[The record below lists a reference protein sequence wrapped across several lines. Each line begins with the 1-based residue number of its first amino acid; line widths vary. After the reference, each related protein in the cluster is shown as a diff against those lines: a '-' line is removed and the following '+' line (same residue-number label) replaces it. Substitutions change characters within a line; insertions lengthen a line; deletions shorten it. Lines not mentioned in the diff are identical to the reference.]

1 MRNVERCSRFGEAL
15 LRTRPGAAA
24 AGLAVVLLGVGMAGI
39 GLPQA
44 PAPGPP
50 SPPSGRP
57 AVETP
62 PPRAREGT
70 EVVDQTGSFQIVAE
84 RVVFV
89 AERNSQ
95 RFVALENLNLERIA
109 RTVASHP
116 YPLQWRISG
125 RITEFRGNNFILVE
139 RAIGKAG
146 TPP

>member
-1 MRNVERCSRFGEAL
+1 MRIVARYLRLGER
-15 LRTRPGAAA
+15 LRRTAPGAAA
-24 AGLAVVLLGVGMAGI
+24 GGLAVVLLAAGMAGI

-50 SPPSGRP
+50 P
-57 AVETP
+57 A
-62 PPRAREGT
+62 PRLLPAAENSATRVREGT
-70 EVVDQTGSFQIVAE
+70 ELVDRVGSFQIVGE

-89 AERNSQ
+89 AESGSQ
-95 RFVALENLNLERIA
+95 RFVAMENLNLERIA

-116 YPLQWRISG
+116 YPLQWKVSG
-125 RITEFRGNNFILVE
+125 KITEFRGNNFILVE